1 MVERSTVA
9 LKVRSLP
16 CTSLSRR
23 YRKKK
28 QFCDVLSF
36 QKYHKLQMMMI
47 QDKQQKKI
55 EKLKEDLIKTE
66 ETINIENQKVLND
79 QVDENSDKEE
89 HDNSVEDEF
98 CDEEES
104 FSDEY
109 ADEEEFESSIS
120 SSSEYLSEI
129 ESEMEVGEYWDDD
142 EHFAPDQYETETE
155 LETREIDDEKHLHC
169 NDEEQIKDFEHE
181 QGRQQFV
188 TNLHANRLVDYVSTD
203 DEIPLFDD
211 SDIEN
216 NGNEYSENLNEASNV
231 QETLDGTINIEN
243 REGST
248 PPVDDFDVEAVMAMQ
263 FRDTRLESHIREH
276 SLNLIPREA
285 TRNDGNCWYDAIA
298 DQIVLHEVPDKP
310 TNHIDL
316 RTAVCNALPKL
327 PQAKDWVQN
336 IFGGEESFS
345 DFIEEH
351 KKPGVWTDGLG
362 IMCQATS
369 LYVGRN
375 IHIVGTANIGQGFA
389 FTKLE
394 SVEEANSFPPFT
406 VGYYQDKHYQ
416 SLQEDPRL
424 QGKVME
430 QNRDVLR
437 SSDEVRNIID
447 KFDEEKLLEESVFE
461 SDSDY
466 EGLYPSDLD
475 IDCFDNNLI
484 SSDDSVCEM
493 LEKVDKI
500 RRKDDTVVDASAG
513 KPSYGKSRNLL
524 DRLC

>member
-55 EKLKEDLIKTE
+55 EKLKEDLLKTE

-89 HDNSVEDEF
+89 HENSVEDEF

-104 FSDEY
+104 SSDEY

-142 EHFAPDQYETETE
+142 EHFAPDHYETE
-155 LETREIDDEKHLHC
+155 LESREIDDEKHLHC

-216 NGNEYSENLNEASNV
+216 NGNEYAENLNEASNV
-231 QETLDGTINIEN
+231 KETLDGTINIEN
-243 REGST
+243 REGSI

-298 DQIVLHEVPDKP
+298 DQIVLHEVPGKP

-430 QNRDVLR
+430 LTRNVLR

-447 KFDEEKLLEESVFE
+447 KLDEEKLLEESVFE

-500 RRKDDTVVDASAG
+500 RRKDDSVVDASAG